1 MYALSQSLSHEVCP
15 VRDCSAPVVPRQEE
29 ISGAATELIMFN
41 FGDNVDRDTVD
52 KVERT
57 GDKSA
62 TKDAGFFCDCRLCR
76 HCVPGFPRSNMRITT
91 VNQVNINLTIN
102 LFLVFDLRESW
113 GGEVDS
119 LAG

>member
-1 MYALSQSLSHEVCP
+1 
-15 VRDCSAPVVPRQEE
+15 VPRQEE

>member
-1 MYALSQSLSHEVCP
+1 MYRIGGKLWNRKYGIEKDPGLYALSRSLSHELCP

-62 TKDAGFFCDCRLCR
+62 TKDAGFFFATVDFVATVYLAF
-76 HCVPGFPRSNMRITT
+76 HVPTCVLQPSTK
-91 VNQVNINLTIN
+91 LTLI
-102 LFLVFDLRESW
+102 
-113 GGEVDS
+113 
-119 LAG
+119 